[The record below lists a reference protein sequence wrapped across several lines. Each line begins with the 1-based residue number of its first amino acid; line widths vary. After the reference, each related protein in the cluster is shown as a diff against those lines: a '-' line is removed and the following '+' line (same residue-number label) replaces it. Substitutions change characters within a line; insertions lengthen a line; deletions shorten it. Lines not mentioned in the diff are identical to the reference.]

1 MNFDVAVVVNEAQFS
16 KFVHEKTHPGP
27 RRSDHLRKRLLADF
41 RDYRLRLAFLAKVR
55 QQQEQPGKPFLTRIE
70 QLIDEIRFDA
80 EGSAKK
86 MRNEHL
92 GECRFLMDHADDG
105 GFFQSHDDGF
115 RHRRDRRYTLNLAG
129 EASFAEEFVRSK
141 NCDDGFLALLR
152 NDGDFHLALLDIEN
166 RIRRVSLGKDGLL
179 LDVLTNAPA
188 LANLGEKSL
197 WIE

>member
-16 KFVHEKTHPGP
+16 KFVHEKTHSGP

-41 RDYRLRLAFLAKVR
+41 RDHRLRLAVFAKVR

-80 EGSAKK
+80 EGPAKK

-92 GECRFLMDHADDG
+92 GERGFLMDHADNSR
-105 GFFQSHDDGF
+105 FLQSHDDGV
-115 RHRRDRRYTLNLAG
+115 RHRRDRRYALHLPSQT
-129 EASFAEEFVRSK
+129 SFTEEFVRSK
-141 NCDDGFLALLR
+141 NCDDGFLTVLR
-152 NDGDFHLALLDIEN
+152 NDGDLHLAFLDKED
-166 RIRRVSLGKDGLL
+166 RIRRISLGKDGLL